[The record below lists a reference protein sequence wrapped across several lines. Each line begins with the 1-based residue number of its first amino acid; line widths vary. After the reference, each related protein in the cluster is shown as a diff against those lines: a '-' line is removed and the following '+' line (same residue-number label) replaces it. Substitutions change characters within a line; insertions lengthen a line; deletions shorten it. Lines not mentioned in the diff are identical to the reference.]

1 MLHVWTKYI
10 RLGTELLLHNK
21 NESQKVPRKTND
33 KMIKSFTWYV
43 FTKCFS
49 LPCQLAWTLD
59 RWWSH
64 FTSLLFI
71 FYRQHGIWHIFSWW
85 DEKKFIFEL
94 PKKIIT
100 RWAKARFVIQ
110 PFELVHFLVKKAS
123 KFFFLSTFKIF
134 FEHTLSVGGYFFLNH
149 ITNTLSDIVRNV
161 TLSVSPILQ
170 LWMNTCRRTKEYGK
184 RLNNLHAYYP
194 CMHTCWSYGRLIS
207 LVHYASSKFFSFEH
221 FFSSRF
227 SNTVTTKFT

>member
-1 MLHVWTKYI
+1 MSSPNVFLYLANSHE
-10 RLGTELLLHNK
+10 RLTGGGVTLLL
-21 NESQKVPRKTND
+21 
-33 KMIKSFTWYV
+33 
-43 FTKCFS
+43 CFS
-49 LPCQLAWTLD
+49 FSIVNMESDTFSLD
-59 RWWSH
+59 GMKKKN
-64 FTSLLFI
+64 I
-71 FYRQHGIWHIFSWW
+71 F
-85 DEKKFIFEL
+85 KL

-123 KFFFLSTFKIF
+123 KFFFFLSTFKIF